1 MFVIIVNPE
10 VSLHFCIC
18 YSGPWDLKSGIS
30 NINCVMS
37 PVAAQVLSQ
46 VNRLCLSTTLWT
58 VAHQAPLSMGFS
70 RQESWS
76 GVPCSPPGVFP
87 IQG

>member
-1 MFVIIVNPE
+1 MFAIIVNPE
-10 VSLHFCIC
+10 GLPAFLYMLLRPMGSEKWYKQH
-18 YSGPWDLKSGIS
+18 
-30 NINCVMS
+30 NCVMI